1 MPISIIDTIKP
12 KNNGNFPVVESPD
25 VDVGAGKRLD
35 AVLPAVYGDQTG
47 VVVPTTLITQ
57 AEYDALL
64 DDNAVEEGRLYLIY
78 EDE

>member
-1 MPISIIDTIKP
+1 MAIELIGTIKP
-12 KNNGNFPVVESPD
+12 KNNGNFPMVDAED
-25 VDVGAGKRLD
+25 VDIGGGRRLD

-57 AEYDALL
+57 AEYDTLL